1 MSPVA
6 LPSPDR
12 FEADYFDLPAALS
25 ALEDGRPLVFPP
37 FRLTRTRIDG
47 RDYTFCSNYDR
58 DPIQKAQR
66 KGGFY
71 EADDLA
77 EVAKHLPVAPN
88 VLAVG
93 ANVGNHAIY
102 FAARLAAT
110 VTVIE
115 PNPVALAPLVA
126 NIVLNDLTHRIR
138 MDALGIGLGAAPEAG
153 LTLRPPARNLGG
165 TRMERAKGGA
175 LEVHPGDALFAE
187 DTFDLIKIDVEGMEI
202 EVLSGLQQTIRRCR
216 PLLFIEVDETNR
228 TAFNRW
234 MAAERY
240 AVIFETRH
248 YGANVNFLV
257 QPIGE
262 KT

>member
-1 MSPVA
+1 MSPVT
-6 LPSPDR
+6 LPKPDT
-12 FEADYFDLPAALS
+12 FDADYFDLTATLAAL
-25 ALEDGRPLVFPP
+25 EEGRPVVFPP
-37 FRLTRTRIDG
+37 FLVTRTRIDG

-77 EVAKHLPVAPN
+77 DVARHLPTAPN
-88 VLAVG
+88 VLDVG

-138 MDALGIGLGAAPEAG
+138 MEALGIGLGAAPESG
-153 LTLRPPARNLGG
+153 LAMRAPPRNLGG
-165 TRMERAKGGA
+165 TRMERKTGGA

-187 DTFDLIKIDVEGMEI
+187 DHFDLIKIDVEGMEI
-202 EVLSGLQQTIRRCR
+202 EVLSGLKQTIRRCR
-216 PLLFIEVDETNR
+216 PLIFIEVDEMNR

-240 AVIFETRH
+240 SVIFETRH
-248 YGANVNFLV
+248 HAANVNFLV

-262 KT
+262 TT